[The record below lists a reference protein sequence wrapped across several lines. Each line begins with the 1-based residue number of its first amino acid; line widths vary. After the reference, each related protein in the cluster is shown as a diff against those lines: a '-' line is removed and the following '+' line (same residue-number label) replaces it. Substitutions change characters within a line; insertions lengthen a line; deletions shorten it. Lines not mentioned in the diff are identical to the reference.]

1 MPDTA
6 APAADSHPV
15 EVHAAGTPL
24 TGLGTLAVGV
34 IAVAALYFGPEVF
47 VPMALALLLSFAL
60 GPPVLLLRRWHSNRV
75 LAVIVVVVLAF
86 SVILGIGALIGSQ
99 LAHLAENLPGYQ
111 YNITEKIHSLRD
123 TTTSSGVVG
132 RAAAMLTELGN
143 EITKPREM
151 IGRPTANRPAVLA
164 PGVQQQKPVPVEIR
178 QSDPTPL
185 QLILQVAAPLLQPLA
200 TAGIV
205 VVFVIFFLLQRQDL
219 RDRFIRLAGARD
231 LRRTTQALDDAARR
245 LSRYLLLQTGI
256 NASLGVLVGS
266 GLWFIGVPNPVLW
279 GILTMLLRFVPYI
292 GPVIAAAFPAALAVA
307 VDPGW
312 SMLFWVVG
320 LFLVAE
326 GITGQVIEP
335 WLYGQST
342 GLSGVAVVVAAAFW
356 TLLWGPIGLLLS
368 TPLTMCLVVLGRH
381 VEHLQFLEVLLGD
394 RPALA
399 PEESFYQR
407 LLVDDPDEAAH
418 QAEAFLKDKPLS
430 VYYDEVAIRG
440 LALAQH
446 DVNRG
451 ALDHAHRVRVKEA
464 IEWVIDDLS
473 DHDDASAPTLE
484 EGLTEMAAVPS
495 VLSPEELAP
504 GWRETAVLCVAGRG
518 SLDEAAA
525 AMLAQLLEKRGIGAR
540 VVPSEAVSVANLFRL
555 DVTGVQMACLSY
567 LEPGSFTNPRYLVR
581 RLRRRLPQAKIV
593 DGFCTLT
600 AQEARERDALAATRA
615 DCVVT
620 SLRQA
625 VEQVVNAEREAASA
639 DLVGEVRAPAGAP
652 LAAADGDTVMEDKA
666 DRGRVTLA
674 PPVVVDDT
682 RSPQRERLIVAPGE
696 DAS

>member
-6 APAADSHPV
+6 APAAASGPV
-15 EVHAAGTPL
+15 EVHAAGTPR

-34 IAVAALYFGPEVF
+34 IAIAALYFGREVF

-60 GPPVLLLRRWHSNRV
+60 GPAVLLLRRWHINRV
-75 LAVIVVVVLAF
+75 LAVIAVVVLAF
-86 SVILGIGALIGSQ
+86 SLILGIAALIGSQ
-99 LAHLAENLPGYQ
+99 LAHLAENLPGYK

-123 TTTSSGVVG
+123 TTTGSGVVG
-132 RAAAMLTELGN
+132 RAATMLSDLGK
-143 EITKPREM
+143 EITKPREK
-151 IGRPTANRPAVLA
+151 IAPPFTNRPAVLA
-164 PGVQQQKPVPVEIR
+164 PGVQQQKSVPVEIR

-231 LRRTTQALDDAARR
+231 LRRTTLALDDAARR

-320 LFLVAE
+320 LFVVAE

-356 TLLWGPIGLLLS
+356 TLLWGPVGLLLS

-394 RPALA
+394 RPPLA

-407 LLVDDPDEAAH
+407 ILADDPDEAAH

-430 VYYDEVAIRG
+430 AYYDEVAIRG
-440 LALAQH
+440 LALAQN

-451 ALDHAHRVRVKEA
+451 ALDHAHRVRIKEA
-464 IEWVIDDLS
+464 VEWVIDDLS
-473 DHDDASAPTLE
+473 DHDDATAPTLE
-484 EGLTEMAAVPS
+484 EGANEVAALPS

-525 AMLAQLLEKRGIGAR
+525 AMLAQLLEKHGIGAR
-540 VVPSEAVSVANLFRL
+540 VVPSEEVSVANLPRL

-581 RLRRRLPQAKIV
+581 RLRRRLPQATIV
-593 DGFCTLT
+593 AGFWTST
-600 AQEARERDALAATRA
+600 AQEFEERDALAATRA
-615 DCVVT
+615 DRVVT
-620 SLRQA
+620 SLRLA
-625 VEQVVNAEREAASA
+625 VEHVINAANEAAAA
-639 DLVGEVRAPAGAP
+639 DLEDETRTAAVAP
-652 LAAADGDTVMEDKA
+652 LAAPSGHSVIEFPAVSDQA
-666 DRGRVTLA
+666 RGPGSVHEETDA
-674 PPVVVDDT
+674 GAA
-682 RSPQRERLIVAPGE
+682 SNRLPHQA
-696 DAS
+696 

>member
-1 MPDTA
+1 MLDT
-6 APAADSHPV
+6 APAAADFHRL
-15 EVHAAGTPL
+15 EGHAAG

-34 IAVAALYFGPEVF
+34 VTIAALYFGREVF
-47 VPMALALLLSFAL
+47 IPMALALLLSFAL
-60 GPPVLLLRRWHSNRV
+60 GPPVLLLRNWHVNRV
-75 LAVIVVVVLAF
+75 LAVIAVVVLAF
-86 SVILGIGALIGSQ
+86 AVILGAGAVIGSQ
-99 LAHLAENLPGYQ
+99 LAQLAENLPEYHT
-111 YNITEKIHSLRD
+111 NITEKIHSLRD

-132 RAAAMLTELGN
+132 RVTAMLSDLGN
-143 EITKPREM
+143 EITKPREKV
-151 IGRPTANRPAVLA
+151 GRPTTNGPAVLA
-164 PGVQQQKPVPVEIR
+164 PGIQQQKPVPVEIR
-178 QSDPTPL
+178 TSDPTPL
-185 QLILQVAAPLLQPLA
+185 QLVLQLAGPLLQPLA

-231 LRRTTQALDDAARR
+231 LRRTTQALNDAARR
-245 LSRYLLLQTGI
+245 LSRYLLIQTGI
-256 NASLGVLVGS
+256 NASLGVLVGT

-320 LFLVAE
+320 LFVVAE

-335 WLYGQST
+335 WLYGRST

-356 TLLWGPIGLLLS
+356 TLLWGPVGLLLS

-394 RPALA
+394 QPVLA

-407 LLVDDPDEAAH
+407 MLADDPDEAAH

-430 VYYDEVAIRG
+430 VYYDEVVIKG
-440 LALAQH
+440 LALAQL

-451 ALDHAHRVRVKEA
+451 ALDHIHRVRIKEA
-464 IEWVIDDLS
+464 VEWVIDDLS
-473 DHDDASAPTLE
+473 DHGDATAPTLE
-484 EGLTEMAAVPS
+484 EGEPELASQPTI
-495 VLSPEELAP
+495 LSPEELAP
-504 GWRETAVLCVAGRG
+504 GWQGTAVLCVAGRG
-518 SLDEAAA
+518 SLDEASA

-540 VVPSEAVSVANLFRL
+540 VVPFEEVSVANLFRL
-555 DVTGVQMACLSY
+555 DVTGVQMACLCY
-567 LEPGSFTNPRYLVR
+567 LEPGSFTNARYLVR
-581 RLRRRLPQAKIV
+581 RLRRRLPQAKII
-593 DGFCTLT
+593 DGFWTLT
-600 AQEARERDALAATRA
+600 AQEVEERNALAATRA

-625 VEQVVNAEREAASA
+625 VEQVVNAAKEAASA
-639 DLVGEVRAPAGAP
+639 DLESEIRAPA
-652 LAAADGDTVMEDKA
+652 V
-666 DRGRVTLA
+666 A
-674 PPVVVDDT
+674 PPASASGDSVVEFPVVFDQ
-682 RSPQRERLIVAPGE
+682 SERPESVHEAP
-696 DAS
+696 ASADHLR